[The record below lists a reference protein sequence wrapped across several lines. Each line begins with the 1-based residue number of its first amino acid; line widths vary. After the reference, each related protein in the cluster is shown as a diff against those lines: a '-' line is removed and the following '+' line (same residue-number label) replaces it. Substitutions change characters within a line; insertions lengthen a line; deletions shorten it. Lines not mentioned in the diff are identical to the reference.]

1 MKILFSLILFIIF
14 FDTLIGVFMRKESFT
29 KKVKEELCTNEYPSK
44 DRLRALLAAYIRI
57 NGSLVFRDKK
67 SYLTLSSENAKI
79 ARFIYETINEIYSA
93 NAHLS
98 FRKKSNLQKN
108 TICTIEVQE
117 ASETIMEDLDI
128 SFLEGKISKNIVRND
143 DTISGYLAGAFLA
156 SGSVNSP
163 STSNYHLEIA
173 LNSENYAKWLSK
185 LFSKY
190 HNSDIEPKIIKRREQ
205 FVIYFKKSDQISNFL
220 IMIGA
225 VMGCMEFEN
234 ERVNRD
240 IINSTNRLTNMDTAN
255 MKRIYETG
263 ARQVEEINLIDEK
276 LGIRNITNEKV
287 RLLCELRLENE
298 SASLQELA
306 DLLSEKMNKDI
317 TKSNINHLFRRIHEI
332 YERLVNGRQ

>member
-1 MKILFSLILFIIF
+1 
-14 FDTLIGVFMRKESFT
+14 MRKQSFT
-29 KKVKEELCTNEYPSK
+29 REVKEELCSNEYPSQ

-67 SYLTLSSENAKI
+67 SYLSLSSENAKI
-79 ARFIYETINEIYSA
+79 SAFIYKMLNNIYKSDARLIYETKTNLGKNRIYRIEI
-93 NAHLS
+93 
-98 FRKKSNLQKN
+98 
-108 TICTIEVQE
+108 QE
-117 ASETIMEDLDI
+117 ASETILEDLDI

-190 HNSDIEPKIIKRREQ
+190 HNSDIEPKITKRREQ

-225 VMGCMEFEN
+225 VTSCLEFE
-234 ERVNRD
+234 EARMNRD
-240 IINSTNRLTNMDTAN
+240 LVNSANRLTNMDTAN
-255 MKRIYETG
+255 MKKIYETG
-263 ARQVEEINLIDEK
+263 LRQVEEIKVIDK
-276 LGIRNITNEKV
+276 ALGIENITNAKV
-287 RLLCELRLENE
+287 RLLCSLRLENE
-298 SASLQELA
+298 SASLADLA
-306 DLLSEKMNKDI
+306 DLMSERLGKDI
-317 TKSNINHLFRRIHEI
+317 TKSNINHLFRSIHEM
-332 YERLVNGRQ
+332 YLRYSNGR

>member
-1 MKILFSLILFIIF
+1 
-14 FDTLIGVFMRKESFT
+14 MRKESFT
-29 KKVKEELCTNEYPSK
+29 KKVKEELCGNEYTSQ

-57 NGSLVFRDKK
+57 NGSLLFRDKK
-67 SYLTLSSENAKI
+67 SYLSLSSENAKI
-79 ARFIYETINEIYSA
+79 AKFIYKTINDIYQA

-98 FRKKSNLQKN
+98 FKSKSNLSKN
-108 TICTIEVQE
+108 TIYTIEIQE
-117 ASETIMEDLDI
+117 ASETIIEDLDI

-225 VMGCMEFEN
+225 VECCLEFE
-234 ERVNRD
+234 EVRANRD
-240 IINSTNRLTNMDTAN
+240 IVNSTNRMLNMDTAN
-255 MKRIYETG
+255 MKRIYDTG
-263 ARQVEEINLIDEK
+263 ARQVNEIKLIDER
-276 LGIRNITNEKV
+276 LGIKNLRNDKMI
-287 RLLCELRLENE
+287 LLCELRLENE
-298 SASLQELA
+298 AASLN
-306 DLLSEKMNKDI
+306 DLSSIMSQKLGKNI
-317 TKSNINHLFRRIHEI
+317 TKSNINHLFRSIHEI
-332 YERLVNGRQ
+332 YLRLSNGQ

>member
-1 MKILFSLILFIIF
+1 
-14 FDTLIGVFMRKESFT
+14 MRKQSFT
-29 KKVKEELCTNEYPSK
+29 REVKEELCSNEYPSQ

-67 SYLTLSSENAKI
+67 SYLSLSSENAKI
-79 ARFIYETINEIYSA
+79 SAFIYKTLNDIYKSDARLIYETKTNLGKNRIY
-93 NAHLS
+93 
-98 FRKKSNLQKN
+98 
-108 TICTIEVQE
+108 TIEIQE
-117 ASETIMEDLDI
+117 ASETILEDLDI

-190 HNSDIEPKIIKRREQ
+190 HNSDIEPKITKRREQ

-225 VMGCMEFEN
+225 VTSCLEFE
-234 ERVNRD
+234 EARMNRD
-240 IINSTNRLTNMDTAN
+240 LVNSANRLTNMDTAN
-255 MKRIYETG
+255 MKKIYETG
-263 ARQVEEINLIDEK
+263 LRQVEEIKVIDK
-276 LGIRNITNEKV
+276 AVGIENIENNKI
-287 RLLCELRLENE
+287 RLLCSLRLENE
-298 SASLQELA
+298 SASLTDLAELM
-306 DLLSEKMNKDI
+306 SERLGKDI
-317 TKSNINHLFRRIHEI
+317 TKSNINHLFRSIHEM
-332 YERLVNGRQ
+332 YLRYSNGR